1 MEKEKLQKTKKQYLL
16 LIVVCVFAFSVSG
29 VKAAEIYFGTASEG
43 VGLEKPFEVGVF
55 LNTEAEPI
63 NAVEGTVVFPTD
75 SLELLDIRDAGSVLT
90 LWIERPHLTQGAQT
104 SEVSFAGVVPGGY
117 FGREAYLFSLVFQA
131 KQTASVTIGTLDERV
146 LLNDG
151 KGTEATLQRAP
162 LVLNIKEVSE
172 IPEYLPPYD
181 TEPPEPFVFEVT
193 RDPNVFDNKWFVV
206 FATQDKISGID
217 HYEILEEEQKGSF
230 RRLFGKRTWRI
241 GESPYLLQD
250 QTLKSYI
257 TVKAI
262 DRAGNER
269 IASVLPQNPLE
280 WYENYFIWAIIIIGI
295 GGILIASVFLRI
307 VWRKHKK

>member
-1 MEKEKLQKTKKQYLL
+1 MEKEKFQGTRRQYLL
-16 LIVVCVFAFSVSG
+16 LIIVCLFAFSVSG
-29 VKAAEIYFGTASEG
+29 VEAAEIYFGAPGQE
-43 VGLEKPFEVGVF
+43 VGMGKPFEVGVF

-104 SEVSFAGVVPGGY
+104 GEVSFAGVVPGGY
-117 FGREAYLFSLVFQA
+117 FGREAYLFSLIFQA
-131 KQTASVTIGTLDERV
+131 RQIGSVTIGTRSERV

-151 KGTEATLQRAP
+151 KGTEAELQRAL
-162 LVLNIKEVSE
+162 LVLDIEEVSE
-172 IPEYLPPYD
+172 VPEYLPPYD
-181 TEPPEPFVFEVT
+181 VEPPEPFVPEVT
-193 RDPNVFDNKWFVV
+193 RDPNVFDNKWFIV

-250 QTLKSYI
+250 QMLKSHI

-269 IASVLPQNPLE
+269 VASLPPQNSLE
-280 WYENYFIWAIIIIGI
+280 WYENYFIWGIIIIGI
-295 GGILIASVFLRI
+295 GGILIASVSWRI
-307 VWRKHKK
+307 VWRKYRK